1 MSNEEI
7 KALAF
12 DLIDNAIKCPYDYT
26 DENREDLLVIG
37 EVYGI
42 VRMCDAICEREEQE
56 EQE

>member
-7 KALAF
+7 KALAY

-37 EVYGI
+37 EIYGI
-42 VRMCDAICEREEQE
+42 VRMCDAICEQE

>member
-7 KALAF
+7 KALAY
-12 DLIDNAIKCPYDYT
+12 DLINNAIKCPYDYT

-42 VRMCDAICEREEQE
+42 VRMCDAICEKEEQE
-56 EQE
+56 

>member
-26 DENREDLLVIG
+26 DETREDLLVIG

-56 EQE
+56 

>member
-12 DLIDNAIKCPYDYT
+12 DLINNAIKCPYDY
-26 DENREDLLVIG
+26 ENEEREDLLVIG

-42 VRMCDAICEREEQE
+42 IRMCDEICGKDKRK
-56 EQE
+56 